1 MKLIKTA
8 TTSAMSAGTASS
20 RKWISRI
27 IRDEFTKSTRS
38 KLRNEY
44 LQFSYVSSVIMV
56 ILAVEQSV
64 FANTGANRR

>member
-20 RKWISRI
+20 RPWISRI
-27 IRDEFTKSTRS
+27 IRDEITKSGRS

-44 LQFSYVSSVIMV
+44 LQFSGVSSVIKV
-56 ILAVEQSV
+56 ILAVAQSV